1 MTDAPRSR
9 KVCVLCG
16 QDCSNRPRV
25 RNARG
30 RYYCKSCYEQAAS
43 QRAAMTPVPARPKQT
58 GGLDLLGEIVD
69 QLAQPASPT
78 APARSCPA
86 CGGALDADA
95 VICTNC
101 GHNSK
106 TGRSN
111 ATEVAAPVV
120 VTSDDGSAHG
130 RVWPILI
137 GSLSILLSCAALVVS
152 LWVVGI
158 VVSQDPGEL
167 ARAAGV
173 QPPETSA
180 QMVDPTGIKF
190 AYVLLIAFFLLTAAL
205 ALYLLWNSVSLACR
219 RQRCVPHLRMWSI
232 ITTVLFG
239 TCVLSSLAL
248 AVAGDALGRTVSG
261 SPFAQVSGR
270 LGFLFLVS
278 AGFPVWPIFLLL
290 WLRRDS
296 IQAQL
301 GDWRSPPS
309 A

>member
-9 KVCVLCG
+9 KVCALCG

-152 LWVVGI
+152 LWAVGF

-205 ALYLLWNSVSLACR
+205 ALYLLWNSVSLAC
-219 RQRCVPHLRMWSI
+219 
-232 ITTVLFG
+232 
-239 TCVLSSLAL
+239 
-248 AVAGDALGRTVSG
+248 
-261 SPFAQVSGR
+261 
-270 LGFLFLVS
+270 
-278 AGFPVWPIFLLL
+278 
-290 WLRRDS
+290 
-296 IQAQL
+296 
-301 GDWRSPPS
+301 
-309 A
+309 